1 MKKLVLSLL
10 VFCFSQQFISAQV
23 EYQTISS
30 TIMQEERRIKI
41 QLPRSYHQDKKKQ
54 YPIFIVLDGEY
65 LFEPFAGMIDY
76 LSYWEE
82 IPEAIVVGV
91 MQQPNRELEMQVDDE
106 TYLPFAQ
113 GEDFFDFLEIELLP
127 YISENYRTSLMSVI
141 AGHNLSANFMNFF
154 LFRKEPFFQG
164 YINLSPRF
172 TQEMT
177 NRIKKSLKRKDDK
190 IWYYIANGTD
200 ESKEAKKEIKDL
212 TRELQVLNNEKLS
225 FLYDE
230 IKDATLY
237 TMVSQ
242 SIPNALD
249 FIFTSFKPI
258 TNREYEDK
266 LLVVANPVKYL
277 EDKYLDISELYNMDF
292 DIRINDIMFVSKAI
306 EETTNWELYKDLS
319 KIAKKNHPDTLLE
332 SYFLA
337 RHYQEIG
344 EPKKAL
350 KHYQNAYGY
359 NSVGPLNKELMLLR
373 AEEIKDV
380 FGY

>member
-10 VFCFSQQFISAQV
+10 VICFSQQFISAQV
-23 EYQTISS
+23 QYQTISS

-41 QLPRSYHQDKKKQ
+41 QLPRSYNQDKKKQ
-54 YPIFIVLDGEY
+54 YPIFIVMDGEY

-154 LFRKEPFFQG
+154 LFRKETIFQG

-172 TQEMT
+172 TEEMPL
-177 NRIKKSLKRKDDK
+177 RIKKSLRRKEDQ
-190 IWYYIANGTD
+190 IWFYLANGTD
-200 ESKEAKKEIKDL
+200 ENKEAKKEIKDL
-212 TRELQVLNNEKLS
+212 TRELQFLKNENIS
-225 FLYDE
+225 ILYDE
-230 IKDATLY
+230 VKDATMY
-237 TMVSQ
+237 TMVTQ
-242 SIPNALD
+242 SIPNSLN

-258 TNREYEDK
+258 TNKEYEDK
-266 LLVVANPVKYL
+266 LLMTTNPVQYL
-277 EDKYLDISELYNMDF
+277 VDKYLNISSLYNMDF
-292 DIRINDIMFVSKAI
+292 DMRINDIMFVSRAI
-306 EETTNWELYKDLS
+306 EETENWELFKDLS

-359 NSVGPLNKELMLLR
+359 DSVGPLNKELMLLR

>member
-10 VFCFSQQFISAQV
+10 LICFSQQIILAQV
-23 EYQTISS
+23 EYTTIPS
-30 TIMQEERRIKI
+30 TIMEEDRKVKI
-41 QLPRSYHQDKKKQ
+41 QLPRSYNQEKKKK
-54 YPIFIVLDGEY
+54 YPIFIVMDGEY

-106 TYLPFAQ
+106 TFLPFAR
-113 GEDFFDFLEIELLP
+113 GEDFFDFLELELLP
-127 YISENYRTSLMSVI
+127 HISENYRTSLMSVV
-141 AGHNLSANFMNFF
+141 AGHSLSANFMNFF
-154 LFRKEPFFQG
+154 LFRKETTFQG

-172 TQEMT
+172 TNEMT

-190 IWYYIANGTD
+190 IWYYLSNGTD
-200 ESKEAKKEIKDL
+200 ENKEAKKEIKDL
-212 TRELQVLNNEKLS
+212 TRELQVLNSEKLS

-237 TMVSQ
+237 TMVAK

-266 LLVVANPVKYL
+266 LLVIADPVQYL
-277 EDKYLDISELYNMDF
+277 EDKYLDISSLYSMDF
-292 DIRINDIMFVSKAI
+292 NIRINDIMFVSRAI
-306 EETTNWELYKDLS
+306 EETTNWDLYKDLS
-319 KIAKKNHPDTLLE
+319 KIAKKHHPDTLLE

-359 NSVGPLNKELMLLR
+359 DEVGPLNKELMLLR

>member
-10 VFCFSQQFISAQV
+10 VICFSQQFISAQV

-54 YPIFIVLDGEY
+54 YPIFIVMDGEY

-172 TQEMT
+172 TEEMPL
-177 NRIKKSLKRKDDK
+177 RIKKSLRRKEDQ
-190 IWYYIANGTD
+190 IWFYLANGTD
-200 ESKEAKKEIKDL
+200 ENKEAKKEIKDL

-230 IKDATLY
+230 IKDGTLY

-266 LLVVANPVKYL
+266 LLVVADPVKYL

-292 DIRINDIMFVSKAI
+292 DIRVNDIMFVSRAI

-350 KHYQNAYGY
+350 KHYQNAYGHD
-359 NSVGPLNKELMLLR
+359 SVGPLNKELMLLR